1 MKLTFN
7 KLKKGLFIL
16 GFFVFSEVISAQQNT
31 YCNPVN
37 IDYTYMGCNSDKDL
51 AYRSGADPVVV
62 KFRNEY
68 DMFVTR
74 FLGYR
79 LSKDLHKWEFITPDE
94 WYFQGSNAPV
104 AFNYRD
110 LIL

>member
-7 KLKKGLFIL
+7 TLKKGLFIL
-16 GFFVFSEVISAQQNT
+16 GFFVFSGVISAQQNT

-37 IDYTYMGCNSDKDL
+37 IDYTYMVYNSYKDL
-51 AYRSGADPVVV
+51 SYRSGADPAVV

-68 DMFVTR
+68 YMFVTR
-74 FLGYR
+74 SLGYWH
-79 LSKDLHKWEFITPDE
+79 SKNLNNWEFITPDK
-94 WYFQGSNAPV
+94 WYFQGSNAPA

-110 LIL
+110 SIL